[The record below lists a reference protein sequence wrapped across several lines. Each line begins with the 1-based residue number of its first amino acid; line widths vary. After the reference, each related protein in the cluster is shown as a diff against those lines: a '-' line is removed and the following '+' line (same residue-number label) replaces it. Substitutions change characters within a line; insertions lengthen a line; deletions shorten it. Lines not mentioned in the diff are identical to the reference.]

1 MNPLVLSA
9 WLLLAIGYVLAGN
22 NCCYKKTLEGTE
34 YTLLETGSSEADQYG
49 CNTAGNCIYKDPAGS
64 RFCFKMGG
72 ADVPT
77 CSCSDVLLVRPL
89 SKAVEIWSPN
99 AAACTITTLPDL
111 PVVVGKGLRG
121 AFVNG
126 NMVYIC
132 CGGGQKESC
141 YTLDM
146 DKPDKWTKTDFGHG
160 TRFHSLTKVNLEGNV
175 LIASGGHN
183 SIGDKLFDQM
193 VIMNKD
199 GVWDTFEGYKLKV
212 AMQKHCE
219 VSNANGTHI
228 WVIGGQTDSQAN
240 GINTVSKL
248 DLKENKWEDAA
259 NFPKNVY
266 DAACV
271 YDHSQDKIYV
281 AAGKD
286 FYALRVADNAWD
298 TLEDVPDDIKG
309 GGYAM
314 AMVND
319 KVTLFGGNNGEQG
332 PSNEVSKA
340 VHVYDMGSWKAIGT
354 LNDKYGALN
363 EGIAIKLTP

>member
-9 WLLLAIGYVLAGN
+9 WLLLAIGYVLAGSD
-22 NCCYKKTLEGTE
+22 CCYKKTLGGTE
-34 YTLLETGSSEADQYG
+34 YTLLETGSSEVSQYG
-49 CNTAGNCIYKDPAGS
+49 CNTAGNCIYQSPAGD

-77 CSCSDVLLVRPL
+77 CGCSDVLLVRPL
-89 SKAVEIWSPN
+89 STAVEIWSPN
-99 AAACTITTLPDL
+99 AAACTTATLPDL
-111 PVVVGKGLRG
+111 PLEVRDGLRG

-146 DKPDKWTKTDFGHG
+146 DKPDNWTKTDFAHG
-160 TRFHSLTKVNLEGNV
+160 TKFHSLTKVNHNGNV
-175 LIASGGHN
+175 LIASGGYN
-183 SIGDKLFDQM
+183 SIQDALSDQM
-193 VIMNKD
+193 VIMNKN
-199 GVWDTFEGYKLKV
+199 GGWDTFRNYKLKS

-228 WVIGGQTDSQAN
+228 WVIGGQTESQAN

-248 DLKENKWEDAA
+248 DLQANKWEDAA
-259 NFPKNVY
+259 DFPKNVF

-298 TLEDVPDDIKG
+298 TLTGVPDDIKG
-309 GGYAM
+309 GGYSM
-314 AMVND
+314 AMVNG
-319 KVTLFGGNNGEQG
+319 KVTLFGGNDGVQG
-332 PSNEVSKA
+332 PSMSVSST
-340 VHVYDMGSWKAIGT
+340 VHVYDMGSWKAIDT
-354 LNDKYGALN
+354 LDKGMMN
-363 EGIAIKLTP
+363 NGIAIKLTP